1 VLPSRPPV
9 NVRAS
14 LDTAVV
20 TCDVGAL
27 LAHARRASGVAAKRH
42 ARDLLERA
50 LLGADPGAVSDA
62 QRRQA
67 AKLGVSAGD
76 AQLQMPPHAVLVP
89 LVVEG
94 QVGLVRAMRVA
105 FDASAQ
111 GGYALGFDDVA
122 ARSVSEALDLAGAH
136 LGRHANGQGY
146 TFTSV
151 HPDAFAQR
159 GNDGWHVGVQSRA
172 RIGGASLGAAALV
185 SAVALWSERTVKR
198 GTVVTGRLL
207 GTDIGDVGDVDAKLQ
222 AALST
227 RSDVTQVLVPHAAL
241 SRARRNLSTRSKVAL
256 IGVRDVQQLLDAALE
271 PKAAKLAPLRHRVM
285 TLRTQFERGWSNF
298 GWANVCEQA
307 ERLLSATPERSMELR
322 VELWSMLSAAHE
334 RLGSPTLAM
343 AIQQQALETVGTDS
357 GGRWVPDFAL
367 CRLYQTASATQRVLG
382 HAENARQAARRAVT
396 IAARGRM
403 RDELY
408 KSHGCVGL
416 VELSVGRA
424 AAAAKAFDAALELV
438 HEHAPESCARTH
450 GYLVEALS
458 AAGDHDRAREQYE
471 LALAHLN
478 VHDAGGQRATH
489 EAWLRTGRAA
499 GLLRLGSF
507 EQVTDVLSAPCV
519 TTAIDRTPSPGLR
532 ARRYLG
538 TAWIA
543 LGEIDKGQALLAAST
558 VAHGTDLGPNLRF
571 AAHLNVVCE
580 ASSLLSRGHWDQDID
595 GRLRVALDHV
605 PEYLR
610 AGMIGRARD
619 RVLKRLAGVHR
630 SEAERAQLQEALG
643 ALIQLCERIT

>member
-1 VLPSRPPV
+1 M
-9 NVRAS
+9 NVRAPI
-14 LDTAVV
+14 DTAVV
-20 TCDVGAL
+20 TCDIGAL
-27 LAHARRASGVAAKRH
+27 IAHARGASGVAAKRH

-50 LLGADPGAVSDA
+50 LLRADPGAVSDA
-62 QRRQA
+62 QRQQA
-67 AKLGVSAGD
+67 KMLGATLGE
-76 AQLQMPPHAVLVP
+76 AQLLMPPHAVLVP

-94 QVGLVRAMRVA
+94 HVGLVRAMRVA
-105 FDASAQ
+105 FDASSQ

-122 ARSVSEALDLAGAH
+122 ARSISEALDLAGAH

-159 GNDGWHVGVQSRA
+159 GNDAWRGGVQSRA
-172 RIGGASLGAAALV
+172 HIGGASLGAAAFV
-185 SAVALWSERTVKR
+185 SAFALWSERTVKR
-198 GTVVTGRLL
+198 GTAVTGRLQ

-222 AALST
+222 AALQT
-227 RSDVTQVLVPHAAL
+227 RSDVTQILVPHSAL
-241 SRARRNLSTRSKVAL
+241 RHARRKLSMSSKVL
-256 IGVRDVQQLLDAALE
+256 LVGVRDVEELLDRALE
-271 PKAAKLAPLRHRVM
+271 PKAAKRAPLRHRVSA
-285 TLRTQFERGWSNF
+285 LRHQFEGGWGNF

-307 ERLLSATPERSMELR
+307 ERLLSATPERNVELR
-322 VELWSMLSAAHE
+322 VELWSMLSAAHD

-343 AIQQQALETVGTDS
+343 AIQQQALNAVGTET

-382 HAENARQAARRAVT
+382 HADNARQAATRAIT

-424 AAAAKAFDAALELV
+424 AAAVKAFDAALELV
-438 HEHAPESCARTH
+438 HEHAPESCARSH

-458 AAGDHDRAREQYE
+458 ADGEHDRAREQYD
-471 LALAHLN
+471 LALAHLDAHN
-478 VHDAGGQRATH
+478 AGGQRDNH
-489 EAWLRTGRAA
+489 EAWLRTGRAS
-499 GLLRLGSF
+499 GLLRVGAF
-507 EQVTDVLSAPCV
+507 EQVIDVLSVPCV
-519 TTAIDRTPSPGLR
+519 TAAIERTPSPGLR

-538 TAWIA
+538 MAWIA
-543 LGEIDKGQALLAAST
+543 LGAIDKGQALLAAST
-558 VAHGTDLGPNLRF
+558 VAHGTELGPNLRF

-580 ASSLLSRGHWDQDID
+580 ASSLLSRGHWDRDID
-595 GRLRVALDHV
+595 GRVHVALDHV

-610 AGMIGRARD
+610 NGRIGSARD
-619 RVLKRLAGVHR
+619 RVLKRLADLHESKG
-630 SEAERAQLQEALG
+630 ERAQLQETLG

>member
-1 VLPSRPPV
+1 M
-9 NVRAS
+9 
-14 LDTAVV
+14 
-20 TCDVGAL
+20 
-27 LAHARRASGVAAKRH
+27 
-42 ARDLLERA
+42 
-50 LLGADPGAVSDA
+50 LGADPGAVSDG

-67 AKLGVSAGD
+67 TKVGVSAGD

-89 LVVEG
+89 LVTEG

-122 ARSVSEALDLAGAH
+122 ARSISEALDLAGTH

-151 HPDAFAQR
+151 HPDAFAAR
-159 GNDGWHVGVQSRA
+159 GSGGGNGGAQSRA
-172 RIGGASLGAAALV
+172 GIGGASLGAAAFV
-185 SAVALWSERTVKR
+185 SAVALWSERAVKA
-198 GTVVTGRLL
+198 GTVITGRLL
-207 GTDIGDVGDVDAKLQ
+207 GEDIGDVGDIDAKLQ

-241 SRARRNLSTRSKVAL
+241 GRGRRMLSTKSKVAL
-256 IGVRDVQQLLDAALE
+256 IGVRDVQQLLEAALE
-271 PKAAKLAPLRHRVM
+271 PKAAKLAPLRHRVSA
-285 TLRTQFERGWSNF
+285 LRHQFERGWGNF

-343 AIQQQALETVGTDS
+343 AIQQQALDAVGTET

-367 CRLYQTASATQRVLG
+367 CRLYQTASATQRALG
-382 HAENARQAARRAVT
+382 HATSARQAATRAVT

-424 AAAAKAFDAALELV
+424 AAAVKAFDAAIELV
-438 HEHAPESCARTH
+438 HAHAPESCARSH

-458 AAGDHDRAREQYE
+458 AAGDLDRAREEYD
-471 LALAHLN
+471 LALAHLD
-478 VHDAGGQRATH
+478 VHDAAGQRDTH
-489 EAWLRTGRAA
+489 EAWLRTGRAS

-507 EQVTDVLSAPCV
+507 EQVTDVLSASCV
-519 TTAIDRTPSPGLR
+519 TAAIERTPSPGLR

-538 TAWIA
+538 MAWIA
-543 LGEIDKGQALLAAST
+543 LGELDKGQALLAAST
-558 VAHGTDLGPNLRF
+558 VAHGTELGPNLRF

-580 ASSLLSRGHWDQDID
+580 ASSLLARGHWDRDID

-610 AGMIGRARD
+610 TGSIGRARV
-619 RVLKRLAGVHR
+619 RVLNRLVPIDGR
-630 SEAERAQLQEALG
+630 KSGRAQLQESLG